1 MSTTFKQGDS
11 RWAYHPYPVAPYTM
25 VRSGCGCTSVADII
39 VNNPKYANYT
49 PDTIRPWMISQGFA
63 TKGHGTLWDGIPKTL
78 QNYGFVPTDHPTMV
92 AFLAEMAKGN
102 RWGVLLFKSGTKGG
116 VTWTTSGHYVA
127 VTDYKEENGQHYLY
141 TRDPS
146 RRNNDGWHSYEGTMK
161 GLIKKCWS
169 CYLPGYKP
177 PETTTAK
184 GYTGVFP
191 TLPARKYFQKGD
203 KGVQVKFLQRFLIWA
218 GFSCGKAGADGILGA
233 NTVAAVIAFQK
244 KYGLVADGKFGQKS
258 LAKAKEIK
266 L

>member
-11 RWAYHPYPVAPYTM
+11 RWAYHPYPALPYTM

-39 VNNPKYANYT
+39 VNNPRYANYT

-78 QNYGFVPTDHPTMV
+78 QNYGFETKDHATM
-92 AFLAEMAKGN
+92 ASFLQEMSLEN
-102 RWGVLLFKSGTKGG
+102 RWGVLLFKAGTKGG

-146 RRNNDGWHSYEGTMK
+146 KRNNDGWHSYEGTMK

-177 PETTTAK
+177 PEPKK
-184 GYTGVFP
+184 GYTGTFP

-233 NTVAAVIAFQK
+233 NTVSAVTAFQK